1 MSEIYA
7 APMGSVAKRI
17 KPGRL
22 AIVVLPWFIG
32 VLLILS
38 LVALIL
44 LMKAAPAKEPDT
56 LMVRSLDVAVPPP
69 PEPPP
74 PVKVQ
79 AQTTTA
85 PSPTIDLFG
94 VGEGPSLSYARNP
107 ELTLDN
113 LQRVEKPEFDKNTFD
128 LSSNLS
134 VDFPLLEVKE
144 LDSVPRLLS
153 NNRISF
159 PRQLREK
166 GIDRVTTKV
175 EIIIDQQ
182 GKAYVKKIV
191 DPVYPE
197 MADVI
202 RKAINDSKF
211 TTPTKNGRPV
221 QAIYLYT
228 LVFINRT

>member
-1 MSEIYA
+1 M
-7 APMGSVAKRI
+7 
-17 KPGRL
+17 
-22 AIVVLPWFIG
+22 
-32 VLLILS
+32 
-38 LVALIL
+38 IL
-44 LMKAAPAKEPDT
+44 LMKAAPLKAPET
-56 LMVRSLDVAVPPP
+56 LMVRNLDVAIPPP

-74 PVKVQ
+74 PVKIQ
-79 AQTTTA
+79 EDTTTA
-85 PSPTIDLFG
+85 PAPSIDLFG
-94 VGEGPSLSYARNP
+94 MGEGPSLSYAHNP
-107 ELTLDN
+107 KLTLDN
-113 LQRVEKPEFDKNTFD
+113 FQRIEKPEFDKNTFN

-153 NNRISF
+153 SNRISF
-159 PRQLREK
+159 PRHLREQ
-166 GIDRVTTKV
+166 GIDRVATKV

-202 RKAINDSKF
+202 RKAINDSRF
-211 TTPTKNGRPV
+211 TIPTKNGRPV

-228 LVFINRT
+228 LVFINKV

>member
-1 MSEIYA
+1 MSRAAAGVGEFREIPVRRVLIHLTA
-7 APMGSVAKRI
+7 LVLSV
-17 KPGRL
+17 L
-22 AIVVLPWFIG
+22 LVFSLL
-32 VLLILS
+32 LLILF
-38 LVALIL
+38 
-44 LMKAAPAKEPDT
+44 AKVLPVEEPET
-56 LMVRSLDVAVPPP
+56 LTVRSIDVAVPPP

-74 PVKVQ
+74 PIVQ
-79 AQTTTA
+79 DVQTPPA
-85 PSPTIDLFG
+85 NPSIDLVG
-94 VGEGPSLSYARNP
+94 VGEGANLNYSDNP
-107 ELTLDN
+107 RLTLDN
-113 LQRVEKPEFDKNTFD
+113 LMRIEKPKFDKNALD

-134 VDFPLLEVKE
+134 VDFPLVDVKE

-153 NNRISF
+153 NNRIAF
-159 PRQLREK
+159 PRKLREQ

-197 MADVI
+197 MMDVI
-202 RKAINDSKF
+202 RKAINDSRF